1 MLPAMSP
8 FVRLGVALALGCT
21 GAVLW
26 AYGLVVLEPL
36 TEPLPANALSDSYW
50 ARDLRWSVVLATAAT
65 LLWLSRGRRP
75 YAWFAPLAAV
85 LWLGTDVWLDRLDI
99 GRGALVPVALTGC
112 AAVLGAGVLLVRSQG
127 ESSRRPMIAAAAVC
141 AVNAPLCLPEP
152 ADEAPGTRIATTA
165 LLLGVALVCAL
176 SASPAPF
183 RMRITAGAAAALW
196 FAVAATGLF
205 TGWFL
210 LAAAAV
216 LPAGVWLIT
225 RPWPG
230 WWRAAAGA
238 VATIAGFPLL
248 GYALFVASG
257 QWGRPLT
264 ALAGNPHIEGA
275 DADVVLP
282 LTGALVGLVFAA
294 LWSIPWRRA
303 LSRSDGPAPP
313 PLTTVES

>member
-8 FVRLGVALALGCT
+8 FVRLGVALALGCA

-36 TEPLPANALSDSYW
+36 TEPMPADALSDSYW
-50 ARDLRWSVVLATAAT
+50 ARDLRWSAVLAVAAT

-85 LWLGTDVWLDRLDI
+85 VWLAADIGLDRLDI
-99 GRGALVPVALTGC
+99 TRDALVPVAVTGC
-112 AAVLGAGVLLVRSQG
+112 AAVIGAGVLLVRSQG
-127 ESSRRPMIAAAAVC
+127 ESNRRPMIAAAAVC
-141 AVNAPLCLPEP
+141 AVNAPLCLPEE
-152 ADEAPGTRIATTA
+152 ADGAPGARIWTTA
-165 LLLGVALVCAL
+165 LLLVVALVCAL

-183 RMRITAGAAAALW
+183 RMRITAGVAAALW
-196 FAVAATGLF
+196 FSAAAAGLF
-205 TGWFL
+205 TGAFL

-216 LPAGVWLIT
+216 LLAGVWLIT
-225 RPWPG
+225 RAWPG
-230 WWRAAAGA
+230 WWRATAGA
-238 VATIAGFPLL
+238 AATIVGFPLL
-248 GYALFVASG
+248 GYALFIASE

-264 ALAGNPHIEGA
+264 ALAGNPHIVGA

-282 LTGALVGLVFAA
+282 LTGALVGLVFAV
-294 LWSIPWRRA
+294 LWSIPWRRT
-303 LSRSDGPAPP
+303 LTRSHGRTPP